1 MKDGGKMINVKHDAI
16 IPVLSA
22 LTSQAALIMS

>member
-1 MKDGGKMINVKHDAI
+1 MKEGGKMIKDKLDAI

-22 LTSQAALIMS
+22 LTSQTALILS